1 MTAELA
7 NAFEALE
14 DAGVPWLVLRGRDEL
29 HRPVGDVD
37 LLVAAEHRQRVE
49 GALAAVGFSRVLAS
63 GHGAHRFHFACTS
76 AGALLK
82 LDVVDRIE
90 FGPYQQWRTD
100 WAAEVLA
107 GRTMRGGVPVPAVGD
122 EAALH
127 LLHLVIDK
135 GEIAPSRIGRAV
147 SAAGRLT
154 PGEGLAATVDR
165 FFDRRIIGHLRD
177 LVLAGEF
184 DQVPALQADLAT
196 MWAGRQS
203 RLLHLAHGL
212 GRRREPRLARPVRRG
227 LSVAVMGPDGSGKTT
242 LLRGL
247 QSDLPVPTRYRYQG
261 LWSPGRW
268 DEVVSRIPGARLAR
282 MLGRVVGARVAAGY
296 HRARGRVVLM
306 DRTALDALLPGPVDR
321 SLGGR
326 ITRAV
331 ARRCTPEHDLV
342 IVLDAPGAEMFRR
355 KGEHTPDQ
363 LEVWRQGYLA
373 IAADLPRA
381 VVLDATRSPEQ
392 VRSAAGRLVWQ
403 SLTGKVA

>member
-1 MTAELA
+1 
-7 NAFEALE
+7 
-14 DAGVPWLVLRGRDEL
+14 VL
-29 HRPVGDVD
+29 
-37 LLVAAEHRQRVE
+37 
-49 GALAAVGFSRVLAS
+49 
-63 GHGAHRFHFACTS
+63 
-76 AGALLK
+76 
-82 LDVVDRIE
+82 
-90 FGPYQQWRTD
+90 
-100 WAAEVLA
+100 
-107 GRTMRGGVPVPAVGD
+107 
-122 EAALH
+122 
-127 LLHLVIDK
+127 DK
-135 GEIAPSRIGRAV
+135 GEIAPSRIDRAV

-154 PGEGLAATVDR
+154 PGEGLAATVDQ

-331 ARRCTPEHDLV
+331 AHRCTPEHDLV